1 MKNTLQR
8 GWPED
13 NEVDEGI
20 KMFTSFN
27 DELTIYDDLVLRQY
41 RIIIPDSMKQETL
54 HKLYEGHQGIN
65 ACLRR
70 ARTVVYW
77 PNMTVD
83 IKRYVEECGVCT
95 TFSIQQ
101 PRESIIKIERP
112 DVPWTTLGM
121 DLFTYNDRNYLVLV
135 DYTSNFIEIDCIS
148 NTLTSTIIVKL
159 KQQFSR
165 HGIPKNII
173 TDNGPQFTANDFIS
187 FSNKW
192 NFKLNFISPGN
203 SQANGRAAAAVKT
216 VKNLFRRCNTMGED
230 PYLGLLNI
238 RNTPAENMDSPN
250 QRMFNRRMNMSI
262 PSINISS
269 NKTNI
274 TQVNTATDLGVLKE
288 GDVVRLQPIQ
298 RGERE
303 WKIGKIIKQLFYRK
317 YQVLCKNKILIRNCK
332 FLRLIKTPTHH
343 NYVKETLNI
352 PSIIS
357 KALKNTYQS
366 ITHPTDT
373 HRTIELQS
381 TQSQI
386 KDDIEQDEYT
396 TRSGRISKKPV
407 LINFYV
413 LL

>member
-1 MKNTLQR
+1 M
-8 GWPED
+8 
-13 NEVDEGI
+13 
-20 KMFTSFN
+20 
-27 DELTIYDDLVLRQY
+27 
-41 RIIIPDSMKQETL
+41 
-54 HKLYEGHQGIN
+54 
-65 ACLRR
+65 
-70 ARTVVYW
+70 
-77 PNMTVD
+77 
-83 IKRYVEECGVCT
+83 
-95 TFSIQQ
+95 
-101 PRESIIKIERP
+101 
-112 DVPWTTLGM
+112 PWTTLGM

-135 DYTSNFIEIDCIS
+135 DYTYNFIEIYCIP

-203 SQANGRAAAAVKT
+203 SQAKGRAEAAVKT
-216 VKNLFRRCNTMGED
+216 VKNLFRRCNAMGED

-238 RNTPAENMDSPN
+238 RNTAGENMDSPN
-250 QRMFNRRMNMSI
+250 QIMFNRRTNMSI

-303 WKIGKIIKQLFYRK
+303 WKIGKIIKQLSYRK
-317 YQVLCKNKILIRNCK
+317 YQVLCKNKILIRNRK

-357 KALKNTYQS
+357 KDLTDTSQS
-366 ITHPTDT
+366 ITHPTYSKNYI
-373 HRTIELQS
+373 TI
-381 TQSQI
+381 
-386 KDDIEQDEYT
+386 
-396 TRSGRISKKPV
+396 
-407 LINFYV
+407 INTITDQRRH
-413 LL
+413 